1 MQITSQR
8 QYNDSQVHDF
18 VLLSQSKPLEAV
30 RPTVVKTKNTFM
42 FIWSDNIMVMLW
54 RLVCNIYVIFM
65 LFL

>member
-30 RPTVVKTKNTFM
+30 TVVKTKNTFM
-42 FIWSDNIMVMLW
+42 FIWSDKHHGYVMEAS
-54 RLVCNIYVIFM
+54 M
-65 LFL
+65 